1 MSHRAHAAEEIR
13 SWRLVAEGDRE
24 ETLAKFRDR
33 WQSPE
38 VSTSNQASRRAV
50 PIQNELTPIIEKRV
64 EAMPQTFDVAAE
76 EGGASEQEVAE
87 LGEWLGEC
95 LEGGRSLYG
104 AMGEIAEDQEV
115 PGNVALVA
123 GRGEDGKIWAR
134 IRDTCGLE
142 VETEPLSPREIKAVV
157 FRWQVPLGV
166 EGGASRN
173 REYVERFSAEGR
185 TLTIDGRVEEADGP
199 LGFIPVVIIPRR
211 VRKNSPLGDSAMPM
225 LEEAYLSLLWAL
237 YLINRANRFAG
248 KVWCPDP
255 SADDGWA
262 LPDQD
267 GNKVTTLPIVDGA
280 FHPIPLKQVGAH
292 DIPAGALEQYREAL
306 DTLYRVGKV
315 RRPLGDSADMRSG
328 KAMLIDTLELRRYT
342 EAKCELVK
350 GGLEAL
356 CNLWGWL
363 SGKRSHPEPLGVTV
377 QLPDLVQDD
386 PGEQRERA
394 GLWLDARRAGEC
406 TRPQFFRAW
415 QRLGMVDDDEDPD
428 ALAAEVEEDAEAEQ
442 LTQAERVA
450 DAMRTGQIGPQ
461 PPMAPQTPPPEGEVV
476 TDG

>member
-13 SWRLVAEGDRE
+13 SWRLIAEGDRE
-24 ETLAKFRDR
+24 ETLAKFRER
-33 WQSPE
+33 WQSVE
-38 VSTSNQASRRAV
+38 VSTSNQASRRAIPV
-50 PIQNELTPIIEKRV
+50 QNELTPIVEKRV
-64 EAMPQTFDVAAE
+64 EAMPQTFEVMPD
-76 EGGASEQEVAE
+76 EGGATEEEAAA
-87 LGEWLGEC
+87 LDKWLGGC

-104 AMGEIAEDQEV
+104 AMGEIAEDQEII
-115 PGNVALVA
+115 GNAALVA
-123 GRGEDGKIWAR
+123 GRKEDGTVWVR

-142 VETEPLSPREIKAVV
+142 IESEPLSPREIRAVV
-157 FRWQVPLGV
+157 FRWQVGLGV
-166 EGGASRN
+166 DGGATRN
-173 REYVERFSAEGR
+173 REYVERFGPEGR
-185 TLTIDGRVEEADGP
+185 TLSIDGVMTEQDEG

-225 LEEAYLSLLWAL
+225 LEEAYMSLLWAL

-248 KVWCPDP
+248 KVWCPDAA
-255 SADDGWA
+255 ADDGWA

-267 GNKVTTLPIVDGA
+267 GNKVTTLPIVPGA
-280 FHPIPLKQVGAH
+280 FHPIPLRQVGSQ

-342 EAKCELVK
+342 ENKAKLAK
-350 GGLEAL
+350 QGLESL
-356 CNLWGWL
+356 CDIWGWL
-363 SGKRSHPEPLGVTV
+363 SGRRSYPDPMGVTV

-415 QRLGMVDDDEDPD
+415 QRLGMVDDDDDPD

-450 DAMRTGQIGPQ
+450 DAMRLGQIGPE
-461 PPMAPQTPPPEGEVV
+461 PEALPPPPEGEVV